1 MEVVNLC
8 LKYQNIFVFNLC
20 LNYENI
26 FLERYSKNIY
36 PNHRSNNTAPYIST
50 EEESLSVITDNETK
64 LMIQNDTFTNHT
76 TPYDV
81 PVEIVVVL
89 SMFYGIISMVAVLG
103 NYLILH
109 CPFLL
114 RFRMYTQK
122 ISVMSLF
129 RKWHGYLNRIDKQT
143 NADSNQL
150 FHCEL
155 GVSRCSNWSFLNT
168 IPVSGT
174 KKLNEMEK
182 I

>member
-103 NYLILH
+103 NYLIVH
-109 CPFLL
+109 CTFL
-114 RFRMYTQK
+114 
-122 ISVMSLF
+122 
-129 RKWHGYLNRIDKQT
+129 T
-143 NADSNQL
+143 NSPN
-150 FHCEL
+150 
-155 GVSRCSNWSFLNT
+155 
-168 IPVSGT
+168 
-174 KKLNEMEK
+174 
-182 I
+182 